1 MHQNK
6 LINVWCIGG
15 DFSDELQ
22 EAGIAQHNLFAV
34 SDTVPSVVSE
44 KFVLYV
50 PAKEIIDF
58 QLRLVESL
66 KIAGPGAP
74 VKK

>member
-1 MHQNK
+1 MHQNN
-6 LINVWCIGG
+6 LIRVWCVGG

-22 EAGIAQHNLFAV
+22 EAGIKQHNLFAV
-34 SDTVPSVVSE
+34 SDTVPSVISE

-50 PAKEIIDF
+50 PAKEIVDF

-66 KIAGPGAP
+66 KIAGPGVP

>member
-1 MHQNK
+1 MHQNN
-6 LINVWCIGG
+6 LIHVWCVGG

-22 EAGIAQHNLFAV
+22 EAGITQHNLFAV

-50 PAKEIIDF
+50 PAKEILDF
-58 QLRLVESL
+58 QSRLVESL
-66 KIAGPGAP
+66 KLTGSGDP

>member
-1 MHQNK
+1 VHQNNF
-6 LINVWCIGG
+6 IHVWCVGG

-22 EAGIAQHNLFAV
+22 EAGIKEHNLFAV

-50 PAKEIIDF
+50 PAKEIVDF
-58 QLRLVESL
+58 QSRLVESL

>member
-1 MHQNK
+1 M
-6 LINVWCIGG
+6 LPWCVGG

-22 EAGIAQHNLFAV
+22 EAGITQHNLFAV
-34 SDTVPSVVSE
+34 SDKVPSVISE

-50 PAKEIIDF
+50 PAKEIVDF
-58 QLRLVESL
+58 QSRLVESL
-66 KIAGPGAP
+66 KITGPGTP

>member
-1 MHQNK
+1 MHQNN
-6 LINVWCIGG
+6 LSHVWCVGG

-22 EAGIAQHNLFAV
+22 EAGIKQHNLFAV

-50 PAKEIIDF
+50 PAKEIVDF

-66 KIAGPGAP
+66 KVTGPGAP
-74 VKK
+74 LKK